1 MDYLHPLLDDAA
13 IARMSSLALAHVGDA
28 VYEILVRTHLACGG
42 TQTAKNLHSQTIA
55 LVRASAQAKAIEH
68 ILPDLTEEEQTVYRH
83 GRNAKPKTVPKS
95 ATVAEYAHATA
106 LEAPDH
112 PRHNFWFD
120 EDGHIRVKNP
130 SAFWLPEFTLQKEIG
145 GTIYSITGTYDGTET
160 LDKKM
165 ERIMAE
171 KFTEKLEDS
180 E

>member
-83 GRNAKPKTVPKS
+83 GRNAKPKTV
-95 ATVAEYAHATA
+95 AEYAHATA
-106 LEAPDH
+106 LEAL
-112 PRHNFWFD
+112 F
-120 EDGHIRVKNP
+120 G
-130 SAFWLPEFTLQKEIG
+130 WLYLKQR
-145 GTIYSITGTYDGTET
+145 YDRINELFGRIAET
-160 LDKKM
+160 
-165 ERIMAE
+165 
-171 KFTEKLEDS
+171 F
-180 E
+180 